1 MQRTF
6 GTSVVIGVLA
16 STIAGCSLYE
26 SNPRTVK
33 GAGIGTVA
41 GAGTGAAIGAI
52 VGGGKGAG
60 QGAAIGAVVGLIGGG
75 LIGNY
80 MDNQAKEMQAVLAEQ
95 DRLRRNQENLQVILA
110 NDVLFDSGSATI
122 QPGGRSKLRQ
132 LADILNRYPSE
143 TVQIVGYT
151 DSRGTEQSNLDLSR
165 RRAQAVAEELTA
177 GGVSPSRISTRGLGA
192 ADPMATNATPEGRAQ
207 NRRVVITVTPDQG
220 MANQPAP
227 SGSGGAPAGAEE
239 PR

>member
-1 MQRTF
+1 MQRVWCRRL
-6 GTSVVIGVLA
+6 SIGVLV
-16 STIAGCSLYE
+16 IALVGCSVYE
-26 SNPRTVK
+26 SNPRTVQ
-33 GAGIGTVA
+33 GAGVGAAA

-60 QGAAIGAVVGLIGGG
+60 QGAAIGAVVGLLGGS

-110 NDVLFDSGSATI
+110 NDVLFDSGSAMI
-122 QPGGRSKLRQ
+122 QPGGRSKLQQ
-132 LADILNRYPSE
+132 LADVLNRYPRE

-151 DSRGTEQSNLDLSR
+151 DSRGSDESNLDLSR
-165 RRAQAVAEELTA
+165 RRAQAVADELTA
-177 GGVSPSRISTRGLGA
+177 NGVSASRISTRGLGA

-207 NRRVVITVTPDQG
+207 NRRVVITVTPDQS
-220 MANQPAP
+220 MANEPAP
-227 SGSGGAPAGAEE
+227 GGGGGGAE

>member
-1 MQRTF
+1 MQRAF
-6 GTSVVIGVLA
+6 GSSVAISVLV
-16 STIAGCSLYE
+16 STLAGCSMYE

-33 GAGIGTVA
+33 GAGIGAAA

-60 QGAAIGAVVGLIGGG
+60 QGAAIGAVVGLLGGG

-95 DRLRRNQENLQVILA
+95 DRLRQNQENLQVILA

-122 QPGGRSKLRQ
+122 QGGGRSKLKQ
-132 LADILNRYPSE
+132 LADVLNRYPRE

-151 DSRGTEQSNLDLSR
+151 DSRGSEESNLDLSR

-177 GGVSPSRISTRGLGA
+177 NGVSASRVSTRGLGA
-192 ADPMATNATPEGRAQ
+192 ADPLATNATPEGRAQ
-207 NRRVVITVTPDQG
+207 NRRVVITVTPDQN
-220 MANQPAP
+220 MANEPAP
-227 SGSGGAPAGAEE
+227 ATGGGGGYQE

>member
-1 MQRTF
+1 MQRALTK
-6 GTSVVIGVLA
+6 GLVVGVLVTA
-16 STIAGCSLYE
+16 LAGCSLYE

-33 GAGIGTVA
+33 GAGVGAAA

-60 QGAAIGAVVGLIGGG
+60 QGAAIGAVVGLLGGS
-75 LIGNY
+75 LVGNY
-80 MDNQAKEMQAVLAEQ
+80 MDNQAKEMEAVLSEQ
-95 DRLRRNQENLQVILA
+95 DRLRRTQENLQVILA

-122 QPGGRSKLRQ
+122 QAGGRNKLRQ
-132 LADILNRYPSE
+132 LADVLNRYPRE

-151 DSRGTEQSNLDLSR
+151 DSRGTEQSNLDLSQ
-165 RRAQAVAEELTA
+165 RRAHAVAEELTA
-177 GGVSPSRISTRGLGA
+177 NGVSSSRISTRGLGA
-192 ADPMATNATPEGRAQ
+192 SDPMATNATPEGRAQ

-220 MANQPAP
+220 VANEPA
-227 SGSGGAPAGAEE
+227 GSGGGGGGAAE

>member
-1 MQRTF
+1 
-6 GTSVVIGVLA
+6 
-16 STIAGCSLYE
+16 
-26 SNPRTVK
+26 
-33 GAGIGTVA
+33 
-41 GAGTGAAIGAI
+41 
-52 VGGGKGAG
+52 
-60 QGAAIGAVVGLIGGG
+60 
-75 LIGNY
+75 

-95 DRLRRNQENLQVILA
+95 DRLRRTQENLQVILA

-132 LADILNRYPSE
+132 LADVLNRYPSE

-151 DSRGTEQSNLDLSR
+151 DSRGSEQSNLDLSR
-165 RRAQAVAEELTA
+165 RRAQAVAEELAA

-220 MANQPAP
+220 MANEPPPA
-227 SGSGGAPAGAEE
+227 SGGGGGAEE

>member
-1 MQRTF
+1 MQRTL
-6 GTSVVIGVLA
+6 GRGVVIGVLVT
-16 STIAGCSLYE
+16 SLVGCSLYE

-33 GAGIGTVA
+33 GAGVGAAA

-60 QGAAIGAVVGLIGGG
+60 QGAAIGAVVGLLGGG

-80 MDNQAKEMQAVLAEQ
+80 MDNQAKEMEAVLAEQ

-110 NDVLFDSGSATI
+110 NDVLFDSGSSMI

-132 LADILNRYPSE
+132 LAEVLNRYPRE

-151 DSRGTEQSNLDLSR
+151 DSRGTEQSNLELSQH
-165 RRAQAVAEELTA
+165 RAQAVAEELTA
-177 GGVSPSRISTRGLGA
+177 NGVNPIRISTRGLGA
-192 ADPMATNATPEGRAQ
+192 SDPMATNATPEGRAQ

-220 MANQPAP
+220 MANEPA
-227 SGSGGAPAGAEE
+227 GGGQGGGGGGAE